1 MIGFLRGICH
11 SIEQDHALVDVQG
24 VGYHVFASERDLA
37 GMRPGQGAELL
48 IHTEVRED
56 AFLLYGFADRTGR
69 EMFRSLLSVS
79 GVGPKAAMALLSA
92 LTPQDIARA
101 VHDDK
106 VSVLTRA
113 KGIGKRTAETI
124 VVKLRDRLPAEL
136 LTGASHTATT
146 APTPAGD
153 LPRDV
158 LSALA
163 NLGYKLASAELA
175 VAQAQKDNPE
185 ADFQLLMR
193 ASLAQLRRPS

>member
-11 SIEQDHALVDVQG
+11 SIEDDHALVDVQG
-24 VGYHVFASERDLA
+24 VGYRVFAGERDLA
-37 GMRPGQGAELL
+37 ALRPGQGAELL

-56 AFLLYGFADRTGR
+56 AFLLYGFTDRPGR
-69 EMFRSLLSVS
+69 EMFRALLSVS

-124 VVKLRDRLPAEL
+124 VVKLRDRLPPEL
-136 LTGASHTATT
+136 LTGS
-146 APTPAGD
+146 APTTSVTPLSAGD

-158 LSALA
+158 LSALG
-163 NLGYKLASAELA
+163 NLGYKPAVAELA
-175 VAQAQKDNPE
+175 VAQAQKDMPD
-185 ADFQLLMR
+185 ADFQQLMR
-193 ASLAQLRRPS
+193 AALAHLRRPG